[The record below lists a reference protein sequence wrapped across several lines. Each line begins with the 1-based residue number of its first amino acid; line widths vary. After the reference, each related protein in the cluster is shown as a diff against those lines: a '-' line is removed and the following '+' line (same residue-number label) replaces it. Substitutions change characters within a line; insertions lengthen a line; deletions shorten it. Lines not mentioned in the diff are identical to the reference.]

1 LEKVDGKY
9 LPVSPSMRR
18 LSLQAI
24 ALGWSTGYV
33 TSGMPRRLIVAF
45 WAAMRFWR
53 SLVFVVCCMSVS
65 CCEED
70 GSETPWCI
78 YQRTA
83 APTGSLMD
91 ASSLAH
97 GVNMHSL
104 DGVAGDQW
112 H

>member
-1 LEKVDGKY
+1 
-9 LPVSPSMRR
+9 
-18 LSLQAI
+18 
-24 ALGWSTGYV
+24 
-33 TSGMPRRLIVAF
+33 
-45 WAAMRFWR
+45 
-53 SLVFVVCCMSVS
+53 MSVS